1 MGWANVVTGVR
12 ILLLPVL
19 VALILTED
27 RPEAYVAAVVFF
39 AAAATDGLDGY
50 LARRYDTTT
59 RLGQWLD
66 PLADKLLISAPVIT
80 LTALD
85 RFPLWAAIIIVARE
99 VAVSILRA
107 WLGTRGRSMP
117 ASDWGKVK
125 TGAQILAIFL
135 YIIPLGP
142 DAADARLVAL
152 ILAVVLT
159 VWSGLD
165 YVLREARQGAAAGG
179 GSEPGG

>member
-1 MGWANVVTGVR
+1 MGWANVVTALR
-12 ILLLPVL
+12 ILLMPLL
-19 VALILTED
+19 VALILTRD
-27 RPEAYVAAVVFF
+27 RNAAYIAAVVFF

-50 LARRYDTTT
+50 LARRYESTT

-80 LTALD
+80 LTAQD
-85 RFPLWAAIIIVARE
+85 RFPLWAAIIIVLRE
-99 VAVSILRA
+99 VAVSLLRA
-107 WLGTRGRSMP
+107 WLGTQGRSMP

-125 TGAQILAIFL
+125 TGAQVLAIFL
-135 YIIPLGP
+135 YIIPFGP
-142 DAADARLVAL
+142 EAGDARLVAL

-165 YVLREARQGAAAGG
+165 YVFRELGRRERVGG
-179 GSEPGG
+179 